1 MNNFVAG
8 GPNIPQA
15 GGNGGGFGRSL
26 AAMALGFMGTRNR
39 MLEDQQR
46 NINDLALHMAKRET
60 TDAADKEMGNHWI
73 SAAVHANKT
82 FSDAGMPGIESLNA
96 GGIRVQTA
104 YKGNEKRTP
113 TEGESPTP
121 VKPNGGGQDGK
132 PDTTDSAPKN
142 STESPQPVKAKKER
156 NASFSEASA
165 AVRGEHITP
174 TDALEISP
182 TYAKKYAAFHAE
194 NDMRVAA
201 GQKPRKSKNFSTVNQ
216 NLNGNSDSNN
226 GNKG

>member
-1 MNNFVAG
+1 MKNFVAG

-15 GGNGGGFGRSL
+15 GGGGGSSFGRNL

-39 MLEDQQR
+39 MMEDQQR

-60 TDAADKEMGNHWI
+60 TDSADKEMGNHWI
-73 SAAVHANKT
+73 TAAVHANRT
-82 FSDAGMPGIESLNA
+82 FTDAGMPGVEALNA

-113 TEGESPTP
+113 GAGEKATGT
-121 VKPNGGGQDGK
+121 KPE
-132 PDTTDSAPKN
+132 TTDTAPDN
-142 STESPQPVKAKKER
+142 ATEAPQPIKKPKER
-156 NASFSEASA
+156 SASFAEASA

-174 TDALEISP
+174 TDAIEISP
-182 TYAKKYAAFHAE
+182 NYAKKHASFHAE
-194 NDMRVAA
+194 NEQRVAE
-201 GQKPRKSKNFSTVNQ
+201 GLKPRKSKNFQTVNA
-216 NLNGNSDSNN
+216 NLNGNSGSNN